1 MITTAPK
8 RLGERLGVLGERN
21 FRRFL
26 TGYVTSRIGSAMVP
40 VALTFAVLSQG
51 RGTTAVSY
59 VLAAQTVPLVGF
71 LLLGGAIADRL
82 SRRALMLGADLARFV
97 SEGVLAVLLFTGSP
111 PLSAFMVLA
120 GVLGAGQAFFSPA
133 MTGLIPAIVPRDRL
147 QHANALR
154 GVATST
160 GQILGPILGGLIVA
174 AAGAGWA
181 IAVDSTTYAISAAC
195 LANLKIPP
203 RAPLERSSLLSQ
215 LAAGWREFRSRTW
228 LWVIV
233 GQFATFNAMCFAPF
247 MVLGAV
253 VAHHRLGG
261 AGAWGAILATLGA
274 GSILG
279 GLLATRLR
287 ARRPLVAATLGTSLF
302 ALPIALIAIPAPTL
316 IVALAAGAA
325 GIGLSIFDTLWQTT
339 LQNEVPERALSR
351 VSAYDWL
358 GSVAFV
364 PIGYILAGTLASTL
378 GVQTTLTV
386 AAAWAAVSCAAVL
399 ATRSVREL
407 APQAR

>member
-1 MITTAPK
+1 VTTTAPK
-8 RLGERLGVLGERN
+8 RLSERLGVLSERN

-26 TGYVTSRIGSAMVP
+26 TGYVTSRVGSAMVP
-40 VALTFAVLSQG
+40 VALTFAVLNQG
-51 RGTTAVSY
+51 RGTTDVSY
-59 VLAAQTVPLVGF
+59 VLAGQTVPLVGF

-97 SEGVLAVLLFTGSP
+97 SEGVLAVLLITGSP
-111 PLSAFMVLA
+111 PLWAFVVLA

-154 GVATST
+154 GVATSM
-160 GQILGPILGGLIVA
+160 GQILGPILAGVIVA
-174 AAGAGWA
+174 TAGAGWA
-181 IAVDSTTYAISAAC
+181 VAVDSATYAVSAAC
-195 LANLKIPP
+195 LANLKIAP
-203 RAPLERSSLLSQ
+203 RARFERSSILSH

-233 GQFATFNAMCFAPF
+233 AQFATFNAVSVAPF

-279 GLLATRLR
+279 GLIATRLR
-287 ARRPLVAATLGTSLF
+287 ATRPLVSATLGTALF
-302 ALPIALIAIPAPTL
+302 ALPTALIAVPAATP

-339 LQNEVPERALSR
+339 LQSEVPERALSR

-358 GSVAFV
+358 GSAAFV
-364 PIGYILAGTLASTL
+364 PIGYMLAGTLASTL
-378 GVQTTLTV
+378 GVQTTLTL

-399 ATRSVREL
+399 VTPSVREL
-407 APQAR
+407 APQVR